1 MGAELK
7 LSDCGESGGI
17 DLDLS
22 AKCGVL
28 AVGCSPSDFGE
39 VSVDDVSDI
48 GKSARDYLKERIDKQ
63 GNYKFGASAKATV
76 GACAKI

>member
-1 MGAELK
+1 MGVVIAACAVVPAGHQLGCALGIFDVGAELK

-28 AVGCSPSDFGE
+28 AVGCSPSDLEG
-39 VSVDDVSDI
+39 
-48 GKSARDYLKERIDKQ
+48 
-63 GNYKFGASAKATV
+63 
-76 GACAKI
+76 